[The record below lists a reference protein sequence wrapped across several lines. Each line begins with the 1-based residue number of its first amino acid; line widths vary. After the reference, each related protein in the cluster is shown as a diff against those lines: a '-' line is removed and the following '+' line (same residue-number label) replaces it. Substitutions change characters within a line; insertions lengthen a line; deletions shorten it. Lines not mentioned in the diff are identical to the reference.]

1 MLASERVTFRRRRQ
15 TTSKPVL
22 LNPMV
27 FLGIV
32 IRLFARAFAF
42 VMSLPLPIA
51 PVPVALLIARAAA
64 PWSMGQCNLPFWLN
78 RS

>member
-1 MLASERVTFRRRRQ
+1 LLAGERVTFRRRRQ
-15 TTSKPVL
+15 TAGKSTL

-32 IRLFARAFAF
+32 VWLFALAF
-42 VMSLPLPIA
+42 VLATSLPIA
-51 PVPVALLIARAAA
+51 PVPVADLITRAAA
-64 PWSMGQCNLPFWLN
+64 PWSMGQCNLPCGLN